1 MTGEPAIP
9 GKHIPLEVVN
19 KMVSEIM
26 KVDGLSRVFYDIT
39 TKPPGIVLRV
49 LLQNIIFF
57 FHQILRLPCKNS
69 SIHQKK

>member
-39 TKPPGIVLRV
+39 TKPPGI
-49 LLQNIIFF
+49 QYKIG
-57 FHQILRLPCKNS
+57 RLY
-69 SIHQKK
+69 KKESGELF